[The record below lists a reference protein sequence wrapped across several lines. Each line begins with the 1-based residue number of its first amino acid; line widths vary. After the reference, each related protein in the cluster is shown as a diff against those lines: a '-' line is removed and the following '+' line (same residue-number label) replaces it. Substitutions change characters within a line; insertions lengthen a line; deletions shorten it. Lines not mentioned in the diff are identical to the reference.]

1 MAPSPSCSTN
11 SFNPF
16 MGTIVVGSLMFLCLI
31 STSAHSYTL
40 LRQQAGWNN
49 KSFGSK
55 MKCWA
60 KDIWGRKA
68 CYLPLISHLAP
79 LTLPLWQSFTFL
91 LATTHQNSVDW
102 IFGIYSV
109 YFFDTTQ
116 VQ

>member
-1 MAPSPSCSTN
+1 MAPSECSTD
-11 SFNPF
+11 SLIPSWV
-16 MGTIVVGSLMFLCLI
+16 TIGVGSLMLLCLI
-31 STSAHSYTL
+31 ATSVHSYTL
-40 LRQQAGWNN
+40 LRQQVGWNDR
-49 KSFGSK
+49 SFGSK